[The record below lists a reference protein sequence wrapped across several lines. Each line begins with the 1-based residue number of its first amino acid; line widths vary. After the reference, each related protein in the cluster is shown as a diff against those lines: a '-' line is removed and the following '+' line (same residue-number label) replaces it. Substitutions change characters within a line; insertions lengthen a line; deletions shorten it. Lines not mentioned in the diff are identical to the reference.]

1 VGTQVVIEPRFNGP
15 PDSGNGGYAC
25 GLVARAVDGVAE
37 VSLRRP
43 PPLAVPLEVEGGGDR
58 ARLLDGDGEVVAEG
72 EAVGP
77 ERLVEP
83 PAAVSREEAREAVDR
98 STYLDAST
106 HPFPTCFVCGP
117 LREQGDGLRIFPGRL
132 ESSERVFA
140 CTWTPPGGDGD
151 GGSDRGPVPEE
162 LVWAALD
169 CPTSAPG
176 MNEPGPDGVVLPI
189 VLARLAVDV
198 RGPVQAGAEHVITS
212 WEIARDGRKREAGAA
227 LYAADGGNGE
237 GGGEPLALA
246 RALWIELR
254 SAPSAGG

>member
-43 PPLAVPLEVEGGGDR
+43 PPLAVPLEVEGGGEA
-58 ARLLDGDGEVVAEG
+58 ARMLDGETLVAEAV
-72 EAVGP
+72 AVGP

-83 PAAVSREEAREAVDR
+83 PAGVSAAEARTAEGL
-98 STYLDAST
+98 STYLNEDT

-117 LREQGDGLRIFPGRL
+117 LRDHDDGLRIFPGPLDRPAA
-132 ESSERVFA
+132 FA
-140 CTWTPPGGDGD
+140 CTWTPSDSVAGADGA
-151 GGSDRGPVPEE
+151 VPLEV
-162 LVWAALD
+162 VWAALD

-176 MNEPGPDGVVLPI
+176 MNEPGPDGTVLPI

-198 RGPVQAGAEHVITS
+198 RGPVEPGAEHMITS

-227 LYAADGGNGE
+227 LYSVE
-237 GGGEPLALA
+237 GGDELLAVA

-254 SAPSAGG
+254 PAA